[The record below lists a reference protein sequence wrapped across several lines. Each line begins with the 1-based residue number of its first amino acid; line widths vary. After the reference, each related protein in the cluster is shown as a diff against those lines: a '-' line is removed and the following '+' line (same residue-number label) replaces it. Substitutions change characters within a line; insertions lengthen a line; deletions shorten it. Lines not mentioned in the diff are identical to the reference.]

1 MPNYNF
7 YQVGDSC
14 YSNKFLAIT
23 ESRKTGIPL
32 KFNFF
37 EEEFDQYDWTL
48 NPRLSWDNLLDIR
61 AQQIASLNK
70 PIIVSFSGGTDSLT
84 VYEVFK
90 RNKIK
95 IDALYIKT
103 KDCEEEKSFYKNV
116 LPFVEKERQEFGFKV
131 IHVNENPDLLNVFY
145 DTPDWWL
152 KSAPQQL
159 SFTVACGYM
168 DLEKQEAFK
177 NSGIGSDFV
186 FVLGLEKPR
195 IKIENNNFY
204 SYFRDTI
211 FANFCDP
218 RFEYFFT
225 SPKLPELHIK
235 QCHMLVDY
243 ICFLANKHN
252 KPYEYYNRMHDVTHT
267 AYIPYAIK
275 GCGRFG
281 DLANSQLQKA
291 MQINSKLYIPESGND
306 VEFQGRSQDAFRSGI
321 LHNELYVKNYIAGI
335 QAMKHDSIIGE
346 LFVDPNNVY
355 TLQDFESKHYVIKT
369 VPPKSLV

>member
-1 MPNYNF
+1 MNNYNF
-7 YQVGDSC
+7 YQVGDSR
-14 YSNKFLAIT
+14 YSNKFLALA
-23 ESRKTGIPL
+23 ESKKTGIPL

-37 EEEFDQYDWTL
+37 EKEFDQYNWSLD
-48 NPRLSWDNLLDIR
+48 PQLSWDNLLDIR
-61 AQQIASLNK
+61 AQQIANLNR
-70 PIIVSFSGGTDSLT
+70 PIIIAFSGGTDSYT

-103 KDCEEEKSFYKNV
+103 KDCKEEESFYKHV
-116 LPFVEKERQEFGFKV
+116 LPFVEKERQELGFKV
-131 IHVNENPDLLNVFY
+131 IHVNENTELLNLFY

-152 KSAPQQL
+152 KAAPQQL

-168 DLEKQEAFK
+168 DLEKQESFK
-177 NSGIGSDFV
+177 NSNIGSNFV

-195 IKIENNNFY
+195 INIQNNNFY

-225 SPKLPELHIK
+225 SPDLPELHIK

-243 ICFLANKHN
+243 IGSLAHKHN

-267 AYIPYAIK
+267 AYVPYALR

-291 MQINSKLYIPESGND
+291 MQINSTLYIPESGHN
-306 VEFQGRSQDAFRSGI
+306 VEFRGRSQDAFRSGLI
-321 LHNELYVKNYIAGI
+321 HNESYIKNYISGI
-335 QAMKHDSIIGE
+335 QAMKHDSVVGE
-346 LFVDPNNVY
+346 LFSNSNNAY
-355 TLQDFESKHYVIKT
+355 ALKDFESKHYLIKSL
-369 VPPKSLV
+369 PPKSLA